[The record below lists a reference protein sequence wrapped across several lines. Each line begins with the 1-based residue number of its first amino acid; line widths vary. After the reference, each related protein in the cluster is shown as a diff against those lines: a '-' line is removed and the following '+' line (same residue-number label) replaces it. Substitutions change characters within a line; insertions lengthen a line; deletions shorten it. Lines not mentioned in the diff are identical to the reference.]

1 MRQTEK
7 ILRTAGI
14 VAVFLAFFGNTGLVM
29 AQQLPVWRHG
39 VVKAKS
45 DSGFVMMANRHGF
58 DQKYGLKIET
68 LEFNDGQLQVRAL
81 ISGAVDSIESGVGEE
96 IVAAGAGAD
105 VKIFGCSW
113 PSPPQGVLAKIA
125 IAVPQDLKGKTI
137 ATSAP
142 GSVPDLLAHAIL
154 EKYGM
159 TSSDVQFAGLGGD
172 NDRYKALISGVVD
185 AAVVSSEYLPVA
197 PKGVHLL
204 VSARDIMPNYM
215 RWCFASTGKRLE
227 ERHAEAVSFM
237 AAEIDAL
244 RYAVSHRD
252 ETVKLTR
259 EVVDSKP
266 DDPRPEFMFDQVVDN
281 KMIDPEIS
289 IPTDKIQWMQDLFLQ
304 TGSLRTKFDLAKM
317 IDAEIRTKALAKIKN

>member
-1 MRQTEK
+1 
-7 ILRTAGI
+7 
-14 VAVFLAFFGNTGLVM
+14 
-29 AQQLPVWRHG
+29 
-39 VVKAKS
+39 
-45 DSGFVMMANRHGF
+45 
-58 DQKYGLKIET
+58 
-68 LEFNDGQLQVRAL
+68 
-81 ISGAVDSIESGVGEE
+81 
-96 IVAAGAGAD
+96 
-105 VKIFGCSW
+105 
-113 PSPPQGVLAKIA
+113 
-125 IAVPQDLKGKTI
+125 
-137 ATSAP
+137 
-142 GSVPDLLAHAIL
+142 
-154 EKYGM
+154 
-159 TSSDVQFAGLGGD
+159 
-172 NDRYKALISGVVD
+172 
-185 AAVVSSEYLPVA
+185 
-197 PKGVHLL
+197 
-204 VSARDIMPNYM
+204 M